1 MRRPRRGGMIAPGT
15 RGGGP
20 KDVLLRSLALV
31 GALLLPAC
39 VERKPATVAF
49 SAEEAAFIRKPGT
62 GVIVGHAFRT
72 KPSGAVVNAAGEVV
86 RLVPATAFARERF
99 ANLYGKRKYIP
110 HSAYPRDD
118 AVDPAYS
125 DYTRTT
131 KAESNGRFVFDK
143 VAPGSYFLTTQVI
156 WGDEAAFSREGGSVY
171 DSVTLTGRETEP
183 VQVIL
188 SGN

>member
-1 MRRPRRGGMIAPGT
+1 MRIGIFAAMA
-15 RGGGP
+15 
-20 KDVLLRSLALV
+20 LA
-31 GALLLPAC
+31 GAIMAGC

-49 SAEEAAFIRKPGT
+49 STEEAAFIKKGGS

-72 KPSGAVVNAAGEVV
+72 KPSGVVVNAAGEVV
-86 RLVPATAFARERF
+86 RLIPATAFARERF

-110 HSAYPRDD
+110 HAAYPRDD
-118 AVDPAYS
+118 DIDPAYS
-125 DYTRTT
+125 EYTRTT

-143 VAPGSYFLTTQVI
+143 VAPGTYFLTTQVI

-171 DSVTLTGRETEP
+171 DSVTLTGKETEP

>member
-1 MRRPRRGGMIAPGT
+1 MRIGIFAAMA
-15 RGGGP
+15 
-20 KDVLLRSLALV
+20 LA
-31 GALLLPAC
+31 GAIMAGC

-49 SAEEAAFIRKPGT
+49 STEEAAFIKKGGS

-72 KPSGAVVNAAGEVV
+72 KPSGVVVNAAGEVV
-86 RLVPATAFARERF
+86 RLIPATAFARERF

-110 HSAYPRDD
+110 HAAYPRDD
-118 AVDPAYS
+118 DIDPAYS
-125 DYTRTT
+125 EYTRTT

-143 VAPGSYFLTTQVI
+143 IAPGTYFLTTQVI

-171 DSVTLTGRETEP
+171 DSVTLTGKETEP

>member
-1 MRRPRRGGMIAPGT
+1 MRIGIFAAMA
-15 RGGGP
+15 
-20 KDVLLRSLALV
+20 LA
-31 GALLLPAC
+31 GAIMAGC
-39 VERKPATVAF
+39 VERKPATMAF
-49 SAEEAAFIRKPGT
+49 STEEAAFIKKGGS

-72 KPSGAVVNAAGEVV
+72 KPSGVVVNAAGEVV
-86 RLVPATAFARERF
+86 RLIPATAFARERF

-110 HSAYPRDD
+110 HAAYPRDD
-118 AVDPAYS
+118 DIDPAYS
-125 DYTRTT
+125 EYTRTT

-143 VAPGSYFLTTQVI
+143 VAPGTYFLTTQVI

-171 DSVTLTGRETEP
+171 DSVTLTGKETEP